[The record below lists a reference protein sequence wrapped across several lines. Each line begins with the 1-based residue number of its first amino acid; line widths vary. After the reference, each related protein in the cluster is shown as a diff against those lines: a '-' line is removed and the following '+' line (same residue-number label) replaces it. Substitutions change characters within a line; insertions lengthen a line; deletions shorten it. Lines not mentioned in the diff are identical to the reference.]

1 MKKEQK
7 MRDIDEI
14 NGLMAKCTVAVLTN
28 YQGIPASELTAL
40 RRRLRE
46 QGVEYR
52 VVKNTLARFAA
63 EKAGKEFLTG
73 SLEGPVA
80 IAFGYDDVTA
90 PARALNDYIKGSD
103 KPLTISGGFLG
114 DRLLTIEDVDTLV
127 NIPSREVLIARVLA
141 GMQAPI
147 TNLVTCLSS
156 PLRGLAGVLQA
167 RIKQLEGE

>member
-1 MKKEQK
+1 MQKEQK
-7 MRDIDEI
+7 AHIIDE
-14 NGLMAKCTVAVLTN
+14 LKETMAKCNVAVLTN
-28 YQGIPASELTAL
+28 YQGIPTSELTAL

-46 QGVEYR
+46 QGIEYR

-63 EKAGKEFLTG
+63 ERAGKGFLAG

-80 IAFGYDDVTA
+80 IAFGYGDVAT

-127 NIPSREVLIARVLA
+127 NIPSWEVLIARVLA

-147 TNLVTCLSS
+147 TNLVTCLNS

>member
-1 MKKEQK
+1 MQKEQK
-7 MRDIDEI
+7 MRTIDELKEI
-14 NGLMAKCTVAVLTN
+14 MAKCSVAVLTN
-28 YQGIPASELTAL
+28 YQGIKASELTAL

-46 QGVEYR
+46 RNIEYR

-63 EKAGKEFLTG
+63 ERADKAFLAG

-80 IAFGYDDVTA
+80 IAFGYGDVAA

-103 KPLTISGGFLG
+103 TPLAISGGFLG
-114 DRLLTIEDVDTLV
+114 NRLLTVEDVDTLV

-147 TNLVTCLSS
+147 TNLVTCLNS